1 MKIHHLNCG
10 TLKAPFVQIDSIVYC
25 LLVETSRGLVLIDT
39 GFGSRDYT
47 HPAQKMRFFLRWMGV
62 PKLQEETAL
71 AQVQSLGFD
80 AGEVK
85 HIIQTHLHIDHAGG
99 LADFPEADV
108 HVFRDEYL
116 AIQNPRGLMEFAY
129 IQDHWVHQPKW
140 VIHES
145 TGADWFGFDAVRI
158 LETPEVDF
166 YFLPLPGHT
175 RGHCGVAIGKPG
187 NWLLHCGDAASPFHG
202 GADLHNRGSS
212 AYVLSFFPNY
222 LANRILGG
230 HVPRLRTLLKEHGNE
245 IKAVSAHDI
254 FSFLEYTRLEK
265 NIQEQLQTSASG

>member
-25 LLVETSRGLVLIDT
+25 LLVETSQGLVLIDT
-39 GFGSRDYT
+39 GFGSRDYI
-47 HPAQKMRFFLRWMGV
+47 HPTLKMRFFLRYMGV
-62 PKLQEETAL
+62 PRFQEETAL

-80 AGEVK
+80 PGEVK

-108 HVFRDEYL
+108 HVYRDEYL

-129 IQDHWVHQPKW
+129 IQDHWAHQPKW
-140 VIHES
+140 VIHET
-145 TGADWFGFDAVRI
+145 TGGEWFGFDAVRI
-158 LETPEVDF
+158 LETTEADF
-166 YFLPLPGHT
+166 CLLPLPGHT

-187 NWLLHCGDAASPFHG
+187 NWLLHCGDAASPYHSG
-202 GADLHNRGSS
+202 GDLHHRGLT
-212 AYVLSFFPNY
+212 AYTLRFFPDR
-222 LANRILGG
+222 LANHILGG
-230 HVPRLRTLLKEHGNE
+230 HVPKLRTLLKEHSSE

-254 FSFLEYTRLEK
+254 FSFWEYNELEK
-265 NIQEQLQTSASG
+265 YYRESLQATAPD